1 MQFLNLFNEIMD
13 RERDRNEMLKDS
25 HYSAF
30 ALSDKELMKDIRSAF
45 DKALTNNIDIMVRDN
60 VKGTPI
66 RKE

>member
-25 HYSAF
+25 PYSAF
-30 ALSDKELMKDIRSAF
+30 ALSDKELMKDIRSSF
-45 DKALTNNIDIMVRDN
+45 DKALKNNIDIMVRDN